1 MNALI
6 PLNVLIAEPDRET
19 RTALA
24 DVLGAFG
31 VRAWGAEDGA
41 SALRIARQVPLR
53 ASIIDVA
60 LPDVP
65 GLKLLSLLRAV
76 CEVPV
81 LFIGATESKEV
92 RMQMADAGVWS
103 FLPRPFDLEVAQL
116 TIQVFATR
124 FLVG

>member
-19 RTALA
+19 RAALA

-53 ASIIDVA
+53 ASIIDVT

-81 LFIGATESKEV
+81 IFIGATESKEI
-92 RMQMADAGVWS
+92 RLQMADAGVWS
-103 FLPRPFDLEVAQL
+103 FLPRPFDREVAML